1 MPEIQGV
8 VEDIVF
14 QNEENGYAIAHIAG
28 NNERTTIVGVI
39 PFLSEGQNL
48 KLLGQWVVH
57 PQFGKQFKVESC
69 QEIVPNTIEGIEKYL
84 ASGVISGIGPVT
96 ARKIVEKFGN
106 KTLEILDN
114 DINRLQEIEG
124 IGEKKI
130 DVIRDSYSTQKEV
143 KNIMIFLQTYG
154 VTPNQCVKIYKKFG
168 EISIEVVKENPYVLT
183 EQISGIGFKTA
194 DKIARSLG
202 VEPNS
207 HFRISSG
214 INYII
219 NEFCALGNT
228 YMPMEQLLKE
238 GRSILG
244 VANEDMERVIYSNAL
259 EGKLK
264 VDVIDK
270 QKCVLT
276 MPFYYC
282 ELSVTK
288 KIITLA
294 YSEYQPINT
303 DVSFEVKQFERENN
317 IQFAESQIE
326 AIVGAVENGIEVITG
341 GPGTGK
347 TTIINCITGIF
358 EKAGMRVFM
367 AAPTGRAAKRMSEA
381 TGREAKTIHRLLEL
395 GFSEDESEEEF
406 IKDESSPLECDVVI
420 VDEASM
426 IDIMLMNSLLKAISM
441 GTRIIIVGD
450 VDQLPSVGPGNV
462 LRDIIESKC
471 VKVVRLKHIFRQSKE
486 SMIIV
491 NAHKINNSEM
501 PLLNEKNKD
510 FYFIRSE
517 DTNEILNTVVDL
529 IDKRLPKFNSKWN
542 KAQHI
547 QVLSPMRKGNLGVFN
562 LNKKLQDVLN
572 PRHPEK
578 AEKEY
583 KEITFRV
590 GDKVMQIKNNYTIKW
605 TRVFGEGEDEG
616 VGVFNGDVGY
626 IERVDEENGVVIVV
640 FDEERRVIYENNF
653 LDELDLAYAVTIH
666 KSQGSE
672 FPVVIMPAF
681 MGPPLLMNKNLLYT
695 GITRAKQMVVIV
707 GSIKAVQFMISN
719 NRSFER
725 YSALRWRISDIINN
739 DAFNND
745 ELNTNKEI

>member
-14 QNEENGYAIAHIAG
+14 QNEENGYAIAHIAD
-28 NNERTTIVGVI
+28 NNERTTIVGII
-39 PFLSEGQNL
+39 PFLAEGQNL
-48 KLLGQWVVH
+48 KLKGQWVVH
-57 PQFGKQFKVESC
+57 PQFGRQLKVESC
-69 QEIVPNTIEGIEKYL
+69 QEILPNTADGIEKYL

-96 ARKIVEKFGN
+96 ARKIVERFGE
-106 KTLEILDN
+106 KTLDILDN

-124 IGEKKI
+124 IGDKKI
-130 DVIRDSYSTQKEV
+130 EVIKESYSSQIEV
-143 KNIMIFLQTYG
+143 KNVMIFLQTYG
-154 VTPNQCVKIYKKFG
+154 VSPNQCVKIYKRFG
-168 EISIEVVKENPYVLT
+168 ATSIEVVKQNPYILT

-202 VEPNS
+202 VESNS

-214 INYII
+214 ISFII

-228 YMPMEQLLKE
+228 YMPLELLLKE

-244 VANEDMERVIYSNAL
+244 VKDEEIENVLYDNTL

-264 VDVIDK
+264 VEVIDNK
-270 QKCVLT
+270 KCVFNL
-276 MPFYYC
+276 PFYYC
-282 ELSVTK
+282 ELGVTK
-288 KIITLA
+288 MIITFA
-294 YSEYQPINT
+294 FSDYQPVNT
-303 DVSFEVKQFERENN
+303 DVRFEIQQFERENN
-317 IQFAESQIE
+317 IQFAPSQIE
-326 AIVGAVENGIEVITG
+326 AIIGAVENGIEVITG

-395 GFSEDESEEEF
+395 GFSEDESEEF

-420 VDEASM
+420 IDEASM
-426 IDIMLMNSLLKAISM
+426 IDIMLMNSLLKAVAM
-441 GTRIIIVGD
+441 GTRVIIVGD

-462 LRDIIESKC
+462 LSDIIESKC
-471 VKVVRLKHIFRQSKE
+471 VKVVRLKHIFRQAKE

-491 NAHKINNSEM
+491 NAHKINNGEM

-517 DTNEILNTVVDL
+517 DPNEILNTVIEL
-529 IDKRLPKFNSKWN
+529 IDRRLPKFNSGWN
-542 KAQHI
+542 KAQQI
-547 QVLSPMRKGNLGVFN
+547 QILSPMRKGNLGVVN
-562 LNKKLQDVLN
+562 LNKRLQEVLN
-572 PRHPEK
+572 PRQSGK
-578 AEKEY
+578 SEKEY
-583 KEITFRV
+583 RELIFRV
-590 GDKVMQIKNNYTIKW
+590 GDKVMQIKNNYSIKW
-605 TRVFGEGEDEG
+605 TRIAGDGESQGT
-616 VGVFNGDVGY
+616 GVFNGDVGY
-626 IERVDEENGVVIVV
+626 IERIDEENNHITVV
-640 FDEERRVIYENNF
+640 FDEERRVIYESTF
-653 LDELDLAYAVTIH
+653 LDELDLAYAMTIH

-695 GITRAKQMVVIV
+695 GITRAKQMVVLV
-707 GSIKAVQFMISN
+707 GAIKAVQFMISN

-725 YSALRWRISDIINN
+725 YTALRFRISEII
-739 DAFNND
+739 DSDVFNE
-745 ELNTNKEI
+745 ELKANIQE